1 MHFRILLPS
10 ILLLFFLHPAFS
22 QVESANKSISE
33 ILDKNPVAGLSV
45 AVVKKDEIIYQNS
58 FGMKDLDKKI
68 PLTDESLFRIASIS
82 KSFTATALM
91 QLVEQNKL
99 SLQDDV
105 SDLIGFEVR
114 NPKFPDKVITLEM
127 ILSHTSSINDSEG
140 YFTLDAID
148 PSKNPDWANC
158 YNDYEPGKDYQYCNL
173 NFNIAGTILERISG
187 ERFDHY
193 IINHILRP
201 LNIYGGYNVDE
212 LDQSLFAT
220 IYDYQPE
227 SSTFSPS
234 PAAYAS
240 RKEDVDN
247 YIMGRSAP
255 IFSPTGG
262 LKISAPGL
270 ARYMA
275 MHMNKGKYD
284 KVRIISRKS
293 EKTMQK
299 SRSDEANYG
308 LALQT
313 TTKFI
318 PGVTLVGHTGLAY
331 GLHSAMFFHPKK
343 KYGMVIISS
352 GNDPETE
359 DGFVKVIREIAIA
372 LHETLIESQP

>member
-1 MHFRILLPS
+1 MHFRTLLLS
-10 ILLLFFLHPAFS
+10 FFVLFFLYPASS
-22 QVESANKSISE
+22 QVDQADHAVLE
-33 ILDKNPVAGLSV
+33 IMEKNPIAGLAV
-45 AVVKKDEIIYQNS
+45 AVVKKDQIIYQNS
-58 FGMKDLDKKI
+58 FGMKNLEEKT

-91 QLVEQNKL
+91 QLVEQKKL

-105 SDLIGFEVR
+105 SDLIGFEIR
-114 NPKFPDKVITLEM
+114 NPQYPDKVITLEM
-127 ILSHTSSINDSEG
+127 LLSHTSSLNDSEG
-140 YFTLDAID
+140 YFSLDAID
-148 PSKNPDWANC
+148 PSTNPDWKNC
-158 YNDYEPGKDYQYCNL
+158 YNDYKPGDGYQYCNL

-201 LNIYGGYNVDE
+201 LDIYGGYNVDE

-220 IYDYQPE
+220 IYDYHPE
-227 SSTFSPS
+227 SRSFTPS

-240 RKEDVDN
+240 RKEDVDH
-247 YIMGRSAP
+247 YTTGRSAP

-270 ARYMA
+270 ARYMS
-275 MHMNKGKYD
+275 MHMNKGKYG

-293 EKTMQK
+293 EKSMQK
-299 SRSDEANYG
+299 PRSKDANYG

-313 TTKFI
+313 TTQFI

-331 GLHSAMFFHPKK
+331 GLHSAMYFHPKK
-343 KYGMVIISS
+343 KYGIVIISS
-352 GNDPETE
+352 GNNPETE
-359 DGFVKVIREIAIA
+359 EGFVKVIREIAIA
-372 LHETLIESQP
+372 LHKQLIEP

>member
-22 QVESANKSISE
+22 QVESVNKSISE

-148 PSKNPDWANC
+148 PSKNPDWTNC

>member
-22 QVESANKSISE
+22 QVESVNKSISE